1 MKLMARE
8 KESIVTD
15 VLVVGAGSA
24 GCRAAIRASE
34 LGLRVTLV
42 DKGSLGRSGASPF
55 AHGMLA
61 PVPSGAHYAW
71 LEEIVGQSQYLADQE
86 WLEVILKEQGGRVKE
101 LLDWG
106 VEFEK
111 NPDGTLKYV
120 SARGQIVSKAINFNG
135 IQMMDKLRE
144 VVRKR
149 EIRVVERV
157 MLIDLLTSDGEYP
170 TRGQVVGAVGLN
182 TLTGKI
188 YVFKAKAIVLA
199 TGPFGTKCHLGTYM
213 DGLTG
218 EGQAA
223 AFRAGAALTS
233 MEFATHGAFNY
244 IENRFRV
251 IGQSKL
257 QGLGMRFVNRLGER
271 VMEKYDPQTLEQST
285 FALICQ
291 SLVKEVLEGRGPVY
305 LDMRHFTED
314 QINTLERILPETMK
328 SLAEA
333 GIDIRDRLVK
343 VKPVANLASTGP
355 GAGIRTGVRGETNVS
370 GLFAAGNVSKVPQG
384 VANWGS
390 IPQAYAFVSGYRAG
404 ENAAKFASLSKDNDI
419 PAKQIEDI
427 TDQIFVPFKKRKGL
441 KPDEIFYS
449 VNKIINPAE
458 KFFFKNE
465 TRIKKTLE
473 NLKELQKEL
482 PRLYARDAHE
492 LTKASEAR
500 NILLLAELVYL
511 SALQRRESRG
521 PHYREDY
528 PFRDDRHWLK
538 WIIVQRDSHGIQ
550 VKEVPVPLD
559 KYPLKPGSLEI
570 IPHPVQFKFQ
580 EKMASP
586 VQISPDLC
594 NGCRICVDSCSV
606 DVIRMNEKNKAYP
619 AYPQDCHFCT
629 LCESDCPVG
638 AVKVSAAYTIPQ
650 ELLSY

>member
-1 MKLMARE
+1 MVKD
-8 KESIVTD
+8 KEIIVAD
-15 VLVVGAGSA
+15 VLVVGTGSA
-24 GCRAAIRASE
+24 GCRAALRASE
-34 LGLRVTLV
+34 LGKQVVLV
-42 DKGSLGRSGASPF
+42 DKGALGRSGASPF
-55 AHGMLA
+55 THGMLA
-61 PVPSGAHYAW
+61 PVPSGAHRAW
-71 LEEIVGQSQYLADQE
+71 LEELVGQSQYLADQE
-86 WLEVILKEQGGRVKE
+86 WLEVILKEQGDRVKE

-111 NPDGTLKYV
+111 NADGTLRYV

-135 IQMMDKLRE
+135 LQMMDKLRD

-257 QGLGMRFVNRLGER
+257 QGLGARFINRLGER

-305 LDMRHFTED
+305 LDMRHFTEE
-314 QINTLERILPETMK
+314 QIDTLGRILPETMK
-328 SLAEA
+328 SLVEA
-333 GIDIRDRLVK
+333 GIDIRDKLVE

-355 GAGIRTGVRGETNVS
+355 GAGIRTGIRGETNVS

-390 IPQAYAFVSGYRAG
+390 IPQSYAFVSGYRAG
-404 ENAAKFASLSKDNDI
+404 ESAAKFASLPQNVDI
-419 PAKQIEDI
+419 RSKQIEEI
-427 TDQIFVPFKKRKGL
+427 VYETEAPFRKKRGL
-441 KPDEIFYS
+441 KPDEIFHAINRI
-449 VNKIINPAE
+449 VNPAE
-458 KFFFKNE
+458 RFYFKSE
-465 TRIKKTLE
+465 TRINKTLDE
-473 NLKELQKEL
+473 LRGLQKEL
-482 PRLYARDAHE
+482 PGLYAGDVHE
-492 LTKASEAR
+492 LTKANEAR
-500 NILLLAELVYL
+500 NILLMAELVYL

-528 PFRDDRHWLK
+528 PFRDDKHWLK
-538 WIIVQRDSHGIQ
+538 WIIAQRTSEETT
-550 VKEVPVPLD
+550 VKAVPVPLD
-559 KYPLKPGSLEI
+559 RYPLKPESLEVV
-570 IPHPVQFKFQ
+570 PHPVLFKFEDQ
-580 EKMASP
+580 APSP
-586 VQISPDLC
+586 VEISPEVC
-594 NGCRICVDSCSV
+594 NGCRICLDSCSV
-606 DVIRMNEKNKAYP
+606 DVLRMNDKNKAYP

-629 LCESDCPVG
+629 LCENDCPVG
-638 AVKVSAAYTIPQ
+638 AIKVSAAHRIPR